1 MGLCGSTGALV
12 FHSVPKSI
20 KTLTIEGSAIDS
32 IASFYHEINR
42 VFMQREDWKLA
53 PSLDAL
59 DDLLFGGFGA
69 INGNEP
75 VAIIWRDMEAS
86 KAALGVDQTRSY
98 YLAKR
103 ERPDI
108 FDQGRI
114 GTELAQLEAGTGPTY
129 FDIIMDI
136 IDGHPNIELR
146 PG

>member
-1 MGLCGSTGALV
+1 M

-59 DDLLFGGFGA
+59 DDLLLGGFGA
-69 INGNEP
+69 IDGNEP